1 MLYGFISTFIIAVG
15 LGMVYFSFRVLATK
29 SWIIGWLRGMWGLCL
44 VAIGLTLGMS
54 AFDLFSYKQ
63 IVSEQSVATISFEE
77 LGTQRYNA
85 IVVSSNGDEKRFELA
100 GDQWQMDARLIKWP
114 NAMAAIGIKPGFRL
128 DRISGR
134 YYSLEKERNAER
146 TVYALNESTFGLD
159 IWAIFNNDGK
169 GLGFIDAVYGTA
181 TFLPMADGA
190 LYEVLLSNTGLLARP
205 LNDKAQAAVD
215 RWE

>member
-1 MLYGFISTFIIAVG
+1 MLYGVMATFIIAIG
-15 LGMVYFSFRVLATK
+15 LAMVYFSFRVLATK
-29 SWIIGWLRGMWGLCL
+29 NWFFGWLRGMWGLAL
-44 VAIGLTLGMS
+44 IAIGITLGLS

-63 IVSEQSVATISFEE
+63 VVSEQSVATISFEQIE
-77 LGTQRYNA
+77 PQRFNA
-85 IVVSSNGDEKRFELA
+85 IVVDTGGNESRYELA

-114 NAMAAIGIKPGFRL
+114 SMMAAMGIKPGYRL

-134 YYSLEKERNAER
+134 YYSLEKERSAER
-146 TVYALNESTFGLD
+146 TVYALDESKFGIDL
-159 IWAIFNNDGK
+159 WAVFHDSDMNV
-169 GLGFIDAVYGTA
+169 IDAVYGTA

-205 LNDKAQAAVD
+205 LNETATAAVA